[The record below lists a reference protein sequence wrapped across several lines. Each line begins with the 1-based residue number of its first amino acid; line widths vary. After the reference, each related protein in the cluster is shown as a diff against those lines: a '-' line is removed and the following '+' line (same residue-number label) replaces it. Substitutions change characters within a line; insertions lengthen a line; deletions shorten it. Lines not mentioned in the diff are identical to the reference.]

1 MKAVLY
7 LLRKIRRYDP
17 VMLPIMALFTLLWA
31 VYPFIWVVVPSR
43 ILALYAQGAQ
53 EKLLPLM
60 LWSGALAV
68 DSVFVTTFLR
78 GNYRMR
84 MNKVRYQLIQD
95 LMDYSLSMPYENTLH
110 ESALNDIRLARDAV
124 GNPTQG
130 AGGVILT
137 MLELAGGLLSA
148 VGFLGLLRSLPWWM
162 LGAIV
167 VLMGLGFVLSQRRST
182 LLMQSW
188 EQNNPTYRKKDAIVA
203 YVTDPAA
210 RKDNI
215 LYHLSGLIRA
225 YFLRLS
231 RDALALY
238 QAVLRRLFGLDA
250 VVALLN
256 LVRDGLLYGYLVA
269 QFLKGRLALSD
280 FYLYMTGVLSFVM
293 IAQQAMTNIA
303 TIHRESKRFACFMRL
318 DIKGAERPLNAGR
331 TPDSVPQLLEVQ
343 DLRFRYPGTDR
354 DVIDRLNLTIRPG
367 EKVALVGENGSGKST
382 LIHLLCRLYRP
393 TAGHILWQG
402 RDIWDMPEE
411 DWRQML
417 SVVFQDAMLLPFS
430 LEENVAMEAQPQ
442 QSAVDWAVEQSGLK
456 QVADSL
462 PRGLHTSLLRTLDDD
477 GVDLSGGQRQQL
489 FLARALY
496 KQSARLLILDEPTA
510 ALDALAERALY
521 ESYASLCQGRSSLFV
536 SHRLASTAFCDRVLL
551 MENGRIVE
559 EGSHD
564 ALLLLGGRYAQLYNI
579 QAKNYRAGPMGEVR
593 G

>member
-68 DSVFVTTFLR
+68 GSVFVTTFLR

-521 ESYASLCQGRSSLFV
+521 ESYAGLCQGRSSLFV

>member
-7 LLRKIRRYDP
+7 LLKKIRRYDP
-17 VMLPIMALFTLLWA
+17 VMLPIMVLFTLLWA

-68 DSVFVTTFLR
+68 GSVFVTTFLR

-215 LYHLSGLIRA
+215 LYHFSGLIQA
-225 YFLRLS
+225 YFLSLS

-280 FYLYMTGVLSFVM
+280 FYLYMIGVLSFVV

-442 QSAVDWAVEQSGLK
+442 QSAADWAVEQSGLK

-521 ESYASLCQGRSSLFV
+521 ESYAGLCQSRSSLFV

-559 EGSHD
+559 EGNHD

-579 QAKNYRAGPMGEVR
+579 QAKNYRAGPMGEVQ

>member
-1 MKAVLY
+1 VKAVLY
-7 LLRKIRRYDP
+7 LLKKIRRYDP
-17 VMLPIMALFTLLWA
+17 VMLPIMVLFTLLWA

-68 DSVFVTTFLR
+68 GSVFVTTFLR

-215 LYHLSGLIRA
+215 LYHFSGLIQA
-225 YFLRLS
+225 YFLSLS

-280 FYLYMTGVLSFVM
+280 FYLYMIGVLSFVV

-442 QSAVDWAVEQSGLK
+442 QSAADWAVEQSGLK

-521 ESYASLCQGRSSLFV
+521 ESYAGLCQSRSSLFV

-559 EGSHD
+559 EGNHD

-579 QAKNYRAGPMGEVR
+579 QAKNYRAGPMGEVQ